1 MAKKMKHIYFIMILF
16 AYFQTDPYRTER
28 LNMVK
33 SQIENR
39 GINNSLVLEA
49 MRKVPRHLF
58 VPENQKSN
66 AYEDRPLS
74 IGDGQ
79 TISQPYIVAHMTDII
94 KPKKGMKVLEI
105 GTGSGYQAAVLAE
118 IVDQVFTI
126 EIVENLGKRAKA
138 DLAKLGYKN
147 VFVKIGDGYQGW
159 PTEAPFDAILVTAAA
174 EQIPQPLIDQLK
186 EGGRMVIPV
195 GKQGAIQELML
206 IERIKGKIKTTNL
219 GAVRFV
225 PFTRDDIN

>member
-1 MAKKMKHIYFIMILF
+1 MKHIWLLMILF
-16 AYFQTDPYRTER
+16 AFFQADPYQTER

-33 SQIENR
+33 TQIENR
-39 GINNSLVLEA
+39 GIKNPLVLEA
-49 MRKVPRHLF
+49 MRKVPRHLL
-58 VPENQKSN
+58 VPENQKAN

-94 KPKKGMKVLEI
+94 QPKKGMKVLEI

-126 EIVENLGKRAKA
+126 EIVESLGIRAKA
-138 DLAKLGYKN
+138 DLKKLGYNN
-147 VFVKIGDGYQGW
+147 VHVRIGDGYQGW
-159 PTEAPFDAILVTAAA
+159 PSEAPFDAILVTAAA

-195 GKQGAIQELML
+195 GKQGAVQELQL
-206 IERIKGKIKTTNL
+206 VERIKGKVKITNL

-225 PFTRDDIN
+225 PFTRGDKD

>member
-1 MAKKMKHIYFIMILF
+1 MKHIWIMMILIAF
-16 AYFQTDPYRTER
+16 FQADAYHTER
-28 LNMVK
+28 LNMVR

-39 GINNSLVLEA
+39 GIKNPLVLEA
-49 MRKVPRHLF
+49 MRKVPRHLL
-58 VPENQKSN
+58 VPEKQKAN
-66 AYEDRPLS
+66 AYEDRPMS

-94 KPKKGMKVLEI
+94 KPNKGMKVLEI

-126 EIVENLGKRAKA
+126 EIVENLGKKAKA
-138 DLAKLGYKN
+138 DLEKLGYKN

-159 PTEAPFDAILVTAAA
+159 PSEAPFDAILVTAAA

-195 GKQGAIQELML
+195 GKEGAVQELIL
-206 IERIKGKIKTTNL
+206 IEKVKGKVKTTNL
-219 GAVRFV
+219 GSVRFV
-225 PFTRDDIN
+225 PFTRND

>member
-1 MAKKMKHIYFIMILF
+1 MKQLVYMMFLIAF
-16 AYFQTDPYRTER
+16 FQTDPYQTER
-28 LNMVK
+28 LNMVR

-39 GINNSLVLEA
+39 GIKNPAVLDA
-49 MRKVPRHLF
+49 MRKVPRHLL
-58 VPENQKSN
+58 VPENQKAN
-66 AYEDRPLS
+66 AYEDRPLP

-79 TISQPYIVAHMTDII
+79 TISQPYIVAHMTDVIQ
-94 KPKKGMKVLEI
+94 PKKGMKVLEI

-118 IVDQVFTI
+118 IVDQVYTI
-126 EIVENLGKRAKA
+126 EIVESLGKRAKA
-138 DLAKLGYKN
+138 DLARLGYKN

-195 GKQGAIQELML
+195 GKQGAVQELML
-206 IERIKGKIKTTNL
+206 IERIKGKIRTTNL

-225 PFTRDDIN
+225 PFTRDEKN

>member
-1 MAKKMKHIYFIMILF
+1 MKYWCLIMMLCSI
-16 AYFQTDPYRTER
+16 YFQTDPYQTER

-33 SQIENR
+33 YQIENR
-39 GINNSLVLEA
+39 GIKNPAVLEA

-58 VPENQKSN
+58 VPDNQKPN

-159 PTEAPFDAILVTAAA
+159 PSEAPFDAILVTAAA
-174 EQIPQPLIDQLK
+174 EQVPQPLFDQLK
-186 EGGRMVIPV
+186 DGGRMVIPV
-195 GKQGAIQELML
+195 GSQGEVQELIL
-206 IERIKGKIKTTNL
+206 IERVKGKVKTTNL

-225 PFTRDDIN
+225 PFIREKD

>member
-1 MAKKMKHIYFIMILF
+1 MFLIAF
-16 AYFQTDPYRTER
+16 FQTDPYQTER
-28 LNMVK
+28 LNMVR

-39 GINNSLVLEA
+39 GIKNPAVLDA
-49 MRKVPRHLF
+49 MRKVPRHLL
-58 VPENQKSN
+58 VPENQKAN
-66 AYEDRPLS
+66 AYEDRPLP

-79 TISQPYIVAHMTDII
+79 TISQPYIVAHMTDVIQ
-94 KPKKGMKVLEI
+94 PKKGMKVLEI

-118 IVDQVFTI
+118 IVDQVYTI
-126 EIVENLGKRAKA
+126 EIVESLGKRAKA
-138 DLAKLGYKN
+138 DLARLGYKN

-195 GKQGAIQELML
+195 GKQGAVQELML
-206 IERIKGKIKTTNL
+206 IERIKGKIRTTNL

-225 PFTRDDIN
+225 PFTRDEKN

>member
-1 MAKKMKHIYFIMILF
+1 MKHIYFIMILF

-39 GINNSLVLEA
+39 GIKNPLVLEA

-58 VPENQKSN
+58 VPEYQKSN

-79 TISQPYIVAHMTDII
+79 TISQPYIVAHMTAII
-94 KPKKGMKVLEI
+94 NPLKGMKVLEI

-138 DLAKLGYKN
+138 DLEKSGYKN

-159 PTEAPFDAILVTAAA
+159 PSEAPFDAILVTAAA
-174 EQIPQPLIDQLK
+174 ENIPQPLIDQLK

-195 GKQGAIQELML
+195 GKQGEVQDLIL
-206 IERIKGKIKTTNL
+206 IEKIKGKIRTTNL

-225 PFTRDDIN
+225 PFTRN

>member
-1 MAKKMKHIYFIMILF
+1 MKHIYFIMILF

-33 SQIENR
+33 NQIENR
-39 GINNSLVLEA
+39 GIKNPLVLEA

-58 VPENQKSN
+58 VPDYQKSN

-174 EQIPQPLIDQLK
+174 EQVPQPLIDQLK
-186 EGGRMVIPV
+186 DGGRMVIPV
-195 GKQGAIQELML
+195 GSQGKVQELIL
-206 IERIKGKIKTTNL
+206 LERVKGKVKTTNL

-225 PFTRDDIN
+225 PFTREKD

>member
-1 MAKKMKHIYFIMILF
+1 MKHIYLIMILF

-39 GINNSLVLEA
+39 GIKNPLVLEA
-49 MRKVPRHLF
+49 MRRVPRHLL
-58 VPENQKSN
+58 VPENQKAN

-79 TISQPYIVAHMTDII
+79 TISQPYIVAHMTAII
-94 KPKKGMKVLEI
+94 KPNKGMKVLEI

-118 IVDQVFTI
+118 IVDQVYTI
-126 EIVENLGKRAKA
+126 EIVENLGKRAKE
-138 DLAKLGYKN
+138 DLTRLGYKN

-195 GKQGAIQELML
+195 GKQGAVQELML
-206 IERIKGKIKTTNL
+206 VERIKGEVRTTNL

-225 PFTRDDIN
+225 PFTREKD

>member
-1 MAKKMKHIYFIMILF
+1 MKHIWLLMILF
-16 AYFQTDPYRTER
+16 AFFQADPYETER

-33 SQIENR
+33 TQIENR
-39 GINNSLVLEA
+39 GIKNPLVLEA
-49 MRKVPRHLF
+49 MRKVPRHLL
-58 VPENQKSN
+58 VPENQKAN

-94 KPKKGMKVLEI
+94 QPKKGMKVLEI

-126 EIVENLGKRAKA
+126 EIVEPLGIRAKA
-138 DLAKLGYKN
+138 DLKKMGYNN
-147 VFVKIGDGYQGW
+147 VHVRIGDGYQGW
-159 PTEAPFDAILVTAAA
+159 PSEAPFDAILVTAAA

-195 GKQGAIQELML
+195 GKQGAVQELQL
-206 IERIKGKIKTTNL
+206 VERIKGKVKITNL

-225 PFTRDDIN
+225 PFTRGDKD

>member
-1 MAKKMKHIYFIMILF
+1 MMILIAF
-16 AYFQTDPYRTER
+16 FQADAYHTER
-28 LNMVK
+28 LNMVR

-39 GINNSLVLEA
+39 GIKNPLVLEA
-49 MRKVPRHLF
+49 MRKVPRHLL
-58 VPENQKSN
+58 VPEKQKAN
-66 AYEDRPLS
+66 AYEDRPMS

-94 KPKKGMKVLEI
+94 KPNKGMKVLEI

-126 EIVENLGKRAKA
+126 EIVENLGKKAKA
-138 DLAKLGYKN
+138 DLEKLGYKN

-159 PTEAPFDAILVTAAA
+159 PSEAPFDAILVTAAA

-195 GKQGAIQELML
+195 GKEGAVQELIL
-206 IERIKGKIKTTNL
+206 IEKVKGKVKTTNL
-219 GAVRFV
+219 GSVRFV
-225 PFTRDDIN
+225 PFTRND

>member
-1 MAKKMKHIYFIMILF
+1 MKLIWLMMILF
-16 AYFQTDPYRTER
+16 ALFQADPYRTER

-49 MRKVPRHLF
+49 MRKVPRHLL
-58 VPENQKSN
+58 VPENQKPN

-79 TISQPYIVAHMTDII
+79 TISQPYIVAHMTAMIQ
-94 KPKKGMKVLEI
+94 PKKGMKVLEI

-186 EGGRMVIPV
+186 DGGRMVIPV
-195 GKQGAIQELML
+195 GKQGDVQDL
-206 IERIKGKIKTTNL
+206 ILVEKIKGKARTTNL

-225 PFTRDDIN
+225 PFTRN

>member
-1 MAKKMKHIYFIMILF
+1 
-16 AYFQTDPYRTER
+16 
-28 LNMVK
+28 MVK

-39 GINNSLVLEA
+39 GITNTLILEA
-49 MRKVPRHLF
+49 MRKVPRHLL
-58 VPENQKSN
+58 VPENQKAN
-66 AYEDRPLS
+66 AYKDRPLS

-79 TISQPYIVAHMTDII
+79 TISQPYIVAHMTDLIQ
-94 KPKKGMKVLEI
+94 PKKGMKVLEI
-105 GTGSGYQAAVLAE
+105 GSGSGYQAAVLAE

-126 EIVENLGKRAKA
+126 EIVENLGNRAKA

-147 VFVKIGDGYQGW
+147 VSVKIGDGYQGW

-195 GKQGAIQELML
+195 GKQGAVQELQL
-206 IERIKGKIKTTNL
+206 VERIRGKVKITSL

-225 PFTRDDIN
+225 PFTRDEKNKW

>member
-1 MAKKMKHIYFIMILF
+1 MKHIYFIMILF

-174 EQIPQPLIDQLK
+174 EQVPQPLIDQLK

-195 GKQGAIQELML
+195 GKQGEVQDLIL
-206 IERIKGKIKTTNL
+206 IEKIKGKVRTTNL

-225 PFTRDDIN
+225 PFTRN

>member
-1 MAKKMKHIYFIMILF
+1 MKLIWLMMILF
-16 AYFQTDPYRTER
+16 ELFQADPYRTER

-49 MRKVPRHLF
+49 MRKVPRHLL

-79 TISQPYIVAHMTDII
+79 TISQPYIVAHMTAII
-94 KPKKGMKVLEI
+94 QPNKGMKVLEI

-159 PTEAPFDAILVTAAA
+159 PSEAPFDAILVTAAA
-174 EQIPQPLIDQLK
+174 EQVPQPLIDQLK
-186 EGGRMVIPV
+186 DGGRMVIPV
-195 GKQGAIQELML
+195 GKQGAVQELML
-206 IERIKGKIKTTNL
+206 IERIKGKVKTTNL

-225 PFTRDDIN
+225 PFTREKD

>member
-1 MAKKMKHIYFIMILF
+1 MKQLGYMIFLI
-16 AYFQTDPYRTER
+16 AYFQADLYKTKRE
-28 LNMVK
+28 NMVR
-33 SQIENR
+33 SQIQNS
-39 GINNSLVLEA
+39 GINNPLVLGA
-49 MRKVPRHLF
+49 MRQVPRHLL
-58 VPENQKSN
+58 VPENQQEN
-66 AYEDRPLS
+66 AYEDRPLP
-74 IGDGQ
+74 IGGGQ
-79 TISQPYIVAHMTDII
+79 TISQPYIVGLMTDII
-94 KPKKGMKVLEI
+94 QPKKGMKVLEI

-118 IVDQVFTI
+118 IVDQVYTI
-126 EIVENLGKRAKA
+126 EIVESLGKRAKA
-138 DLAKLGYKN
+138 DLEKLGYDN

-195 GKQGAIQELML
+195 GQQGAVQELML

-225 PFTRDDIN
+225 PFTRK

>member
-1 MAKKMKHIYFIMILF
+1 MNQLVYMIFLIAF
-16 AYFQTDPYRTER
+16 FQTDLYKTER
-28 LNMVK
+28 ENMVK
-33 SQIENR
+33 SQIQNR
-39 GINNSLVLEA
+39 GITNPAILDA
-49 MRKVPRHLF
+49 MRKVPRHLL
-58 VPENQKSN
+58 VPENQQAN
-66 AYEDRPLS
+66 AYLDRPLP

-79 TISQPYIVAHMTDII
+79 TISQPYIVAHMTDVI

-126 EIVENLGKRAKA
+126 EIVEGLGKRAKA
-138 DLAKLGYKN
+138 DLEKLGYDN
-147 VFVKIGDGYQGW
+147 VFIKIGDGYQGW

-174 EQIPQPLIDQLK
+174 EEIPQPLIDQLK

-195 GKQGAIQELML
+195 GKQGAVQELML

-225 PFTRDDIN
+225 PFTRSNED

>member
-1 MAKKMKHIYFIMILF
+1 MKHIYFIMILF

-33 SQIENR
+33 NQIENR
-39 GINNSLVLEA
+39 GIKNPLVLEA

-58 VPENQKSN
+58 VPDYQKSN

-174 EQIPQPLIDQLK
+174 EQVPQPLIDQLK
-186 EGGRMVIPV
+186 DGGRMVIPV
-195 GKQGAIQELML
+195 GSQGEVQELIL
-206 IERIKGKIKTTNL
+206 LERVKGKVKTTNL

-225 PFTRDDIN
+225 PFTREKD